1 MAMQRR
7 SRPRVGGKHH
17 VRKFSVGL
25 AALSLLG
32 MSVSAEAATILLD
45 GDTPETGSA
54 LMTQPLVTSAG
65 TITLVQNDNFEFFWA
80 SSDLDMKNAGA
91 EGKAF
96 DILSSALTPPRLEFD
111 FDVVEITFLY
121 GGNAGGILVE
131 ALDINGVVVDFFQ
144 QDDTDSDQP
153 AGPATLSGN
162 GIRALRWND
171 TVVASDPSEMIGDY
185 AVLDNIVLTPGAAT
199 TVPEP
204 GTIGLVALGLAGLG
218 VAARRRRGLSG

>member
-1 MAMQRR
+1 
-7 SRPRVGGKHH
+7 

-171 TVVASDPSEMIGDY
+171 TVVASDPSEMIGGY

-204 GTIGLVALGLAGLG
+204 GMLGLVALGLAGLG

>member
-1 MAMQRR
+1 M
-7 SRPRVGGKHH
+7 
-17 VRKFSVGL
+17 RKFSVGL

-45 GDTPETGSA
+45 GDTPETGSL
-54 LMTQPLVTSAG
+54 LMSQPLVTSAG

-171 TVVASDPSEMIGDY
+171 TVVASDPSEMIGGY

-204 GTIGLVALGLAGLG
+204 GTIGLVALGLVGLG
-218 VAARRRRGLSG
+218 LAARRRRGLSG

>member
-171 TVVASDPSEMIGDY
+171 TVVASDPSEMIGGY